1 MCYQTGFKYL
11 ELNQA
16 GLGEESKGK
25 ADAISRSQYDVY
37 SFSTKNNLSEAAV
50 NEVLGIL
57 SKVCTFLV
65 LIRCKFI
72 TYYYVLLHVIIYL
85 LLCAKPCL
93 MPVQIKFSL

>member
-50 NEVLGIL
+50 NELLGIL
-57 SKVCTFLV
+57 SNLCTFLV
-65 LIRCKFI
+65 WSMSKLLYNTLLRINTYCK
-72 TYYYVLLHVIIYL
+72 
-85 LLCAKPCL
+85 
-93 MPVQIKFSL
+93 M